1 MCHIEDTSLLEIRH
15 LGEKP
20 VPEMYH
26 SDKSIQEMCHSCV
39 TSLQEIRLF
48 SNSSV
53 QEMCQPGVTSVR
65 EICQSCT
72 SVQEICHS
80 GNTSVQGMCQS
91 CTSMREIYHPGNT
104 SLRTMCKPYC
114 TLVREMCQSCT
125 SMRKIRHPGDTSVR
139 EKRHPYITP
148 VQETCQSCMSMRE
161 TRYRG
166 NTSLR
171 TMCKPY
177 CTLVREMCQSC
188 TSMREIC
195 HPGCTSVREVRHP
208 YVTSVRSPGALVT
221 ALLLLL
227 LCAVPASRGFQCGSC
242 ERDRCEPPAD
252 CAHGHVLDDCSCCLV
267 CARGLNDTCHGP
279 YAQLGRC
286 AQHLVCL
293 TQPLPGEEPSPH
305 DEGVCRPLGES
316 AAHSVSLPSAR

>member
-1 MCHIEDTSLLEIRH
+1 
-15 LGEKP
+15 
-20 VPEMYH
+20 
-26 SDKSIQEMCHSCV
+26 
-39 TSLQEIRLF
+39 
-48 SNSSV
+48 
-53 QEMCQPGVTSVR
+53 
-65 EICQSCT
+65 
-72 SVQEICHS
+72 
-80 GNTSVQGMCQS
+80 
-91 CTSMREIYHPGNT
+91 
-104 SLRTMCKPYC
+104 MCKPYC
-114 TLVREMCQSCT
+114 TLVRQ
-125 SMRKIRHPGDTSVR
+125 
-139 EKRHPYITP
+139 
-148 VQETCQSCMSMRE
+148 
-161 TRYRG
+161 
-166 NTSLR
+166 
-171 TMCKPY
+171 
-177 CTLVREMCQSC
+177 MCQSC

-316 AAHSVSLPSAR
+316 AAHSFFYENYKVRTT